1 MSLIDLLNIISKDS
15 YILVNDE
22 YVLGIRYNKILHC
35 YCWCWKNGSYVED
48 NSDRYKIKRVILS
61 KNVIDVKWKLKYIE
75 D

>member
-22 YVLGIRYNKILHC
+22 YVLGIRYNETLHC
-35 YCWCWKNGSYVED
+35 YCWCWKDGSYVMD
-48 NSDRYKIKRVILS
+48 NSDRYKIKRVILC
-61 KNVIDVKWKLKYIE
+61 KNVINIKWKLKYIE